1 MNMGLIGLG
10 RMGNAIGFR
19 LVEAG
24 HTVIGFDENKEAVHH
39 ARAVNITIATSIK
52 EVAEKTRIIW
62 LMVPIAVV
70 DTVIAT
76 LIPHLKAGDIIIDG
90 GNSFYKDSMRRAQE
104 LAARGIIFLDC
115 GTSGGVVG
123 RSYGFCLMVGG
134 DEDAF
139 RKIHSLLAAIAR
151 PGGIGYIGPSGTGH
165 YVKMIHNGIEYGLLQ
180 AYAEGFQV
188 IKEGSFKELSINL
201 EEVSRIWNVSSIIR
215 SFLLELTHEI
225 FEQDQELHHVIGH
238 IEEGGTGSWTL
249 KEAEEHHIPIP
260 VIKQSIAVRA
270 WSRQSGGNYATKLVA
285 LIRHKFGGHPVKYTK
300 GQRENL

>member
-24 HTVIGFDENKEAVHH
+24 HTVIGFDENKDAQNEAKKVGIQIV
-39 ARAVNITIATSIK
+39 RSIK
-52 EVAEKTRIIW
+52 DVAEQTRVIW

-70 DTVIAT
+70 DAVIAQ
-76 LIPHLKAGDIIIDG
+76 LVPHLKGGDIIIDG
-90 GNSFYKDSMRRAQE
+90 GNSFYKDSIRRAKE
-104 LAARGIIFLDC
+104 LASHDIIFLDC
-115 GTSGGVVG
+115 GTSGGVMG

-139 RKIHSLLAAIAR
+139 IKIHALLAAIAR

-180 AYAEGFQV
+180 AYAEGFQI
-188 IKEGSFKELSINL
+188 IKEGTFKKLAINL
-201 EEVSRIWNVSSIIR
+201 EQVSRIWNVSSVIR
-215 SFLLELTHEI
+215 SFLLDLTHEV
-225 FEQDQELHHVIGH
+225 FEKDQELHNVIGE

-249 KEAEEHHIPIP
+249 KEAEKHHIPVPI
-260 VIKQSIAVRA
+260 IKEAVAVRT
-270 WSRQSGGNYATKLVA
+270 WSRKSGGNYATKLIA
-285 LIRHKFGGHPVKYTK
+285 LLRQKFGGHSVKFKK
-300 GQRENL
+300 GHHESV